1 MSDNLVT
8 LIRSRISDPQKTFI
22 ETGEGRIFSYADTF
36 ALAGRF
42 ANLLVASGVQPGDR
56 VAVQVDK
63 SPEALILYLGV
74 VAAGAIYLPLNAG
87 YTLAELEYFIG
98 DAEPRVVVC
107 RPSVE
112 TELAPLAKKLGVAHC
127 LTLGAKGDGSLM
139 DRA

>member
-8 LIRSRISDPQKTFI
+8 LIRSRIADPSKTVLQS
-22 ETGEGRIFSYADTF
+22 GDRRIFTYGDTF
-36 ALAGRF
+36 AMAGRF
-42 ANLLVASGVQPGDR
+42 ANMLVGLGVQPGDR

-74 VAAGAIYLPLNAG
+74 VAAGAIYLPLNSG
-87 YTLAELEYFIG
+87 YTLAELENFIG